1 MDLVLA
7 GAKVEDIGGFIE
19 RWYKAG
25 AIKADG
31 TTYQDTIAKA
41 YGYEVRRITDYNEFA
56 KVMSNGGGIQYGTM
70 RFYSKELRHE
80 HNVNLYHYNGGWY
93 VSDVGS
99 RWNHGK
105 SWDEFLGKNAKY
117 NFRYYQYLIRK

>member
-1 MDLVLA
+1 VDLVLA

-31 TTYQDTIAKA
+31 TTYQDVIAMA
-41 YGYEVRRITDYNEFA
+41 YGYEVQRITDYNEVV
-56 KVMSNGGGIQYGTM
+56 KVMSNGVGIQHGTM
-70 RFYSKELRHE
+70 RFYSEKLEHE
-80 HNVNLYHYNGGWY
+80 HNVNLYNYDGGWY

-105 SWDEFLGKNAKY
+105 SWDIVLGKEI
-117 NFRYYQYLIRK
+117 NFRYYQYLIKRK